1 MAIFPWLGA
10 FVYWAASFFLARML
24 ISIGVG
30 WITFTGIVLIY
41 NEITEEVTRAWA
53 QVDGT
58 TFQLLSLAGIPDAI
72 GILLGAI
79 GVKVTMMSLS
89 RLGRVAE

>member
-1 MAIFPWLGA
+1 
-10 FVYWAASFFLARML
+10 ML

-89 RLGRVAE
+89 KLGRVAE